1 MNWNIVEGKWN
12 QFKGD
17 VRSKWAKLTDDD
29 LELISGK
36 RDKLLGAIQERYGKR
51 RDDAEKEIDAWL
63 EAKANE
69 PS

>member
-1 MNWNIVEGKWN
+1 
-12 QFKGD
+12 
-17 VRSKWAKLTDDD
+17 
-29 LELISGK
+29 LISGK